1 MRDLT
6 IYFNDKQ
13 ASLADIGETL
23 GKAGVNIEGLCGFS
37 TNNKW
42 VVHILIEDAKTAHS
56 TLLNNN
62 FDASADREVIV
73 FSKSEK
79 KVVGKP
85 GSFGEISRHLISAGI
100 HIDLAYAA
108 ENNKF
113 VFGVDDIRKA
123 KEILKSEYC
132 KGILA

>member
-13 ASLADIGETL
+13 ASLADIGEIL
-23 GKAGVNIEGLCGFS
+23 GNSGVNIEGLCGFS
-37 TNNKW
+37 TNDKW
-42 VVHILIEDAKTAHS
+42 VVHILVEDTKTAQS
-56 TLLNNN
+56 TLLQNN
-62 FDASADREVIV
+62 FDTSADREVIV

-79 KVVGKP
+79 KIVGKP
-85 GSFGEISRHLISAGI
+85 GSFGEICRHLISAGI

-123 KEILKSEYC
+123 NEILKL
-132 KGILA
+132 K